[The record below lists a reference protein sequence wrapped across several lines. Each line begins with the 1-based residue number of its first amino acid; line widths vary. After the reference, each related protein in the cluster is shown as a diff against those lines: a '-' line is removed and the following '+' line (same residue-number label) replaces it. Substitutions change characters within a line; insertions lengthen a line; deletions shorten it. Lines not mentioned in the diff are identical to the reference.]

1 MKIGCHVSFGKEQ
14 LLGSVKEA
22 VSYGANA
29 FMFYTGA
36 PQNTMRSAIA
46 DFKTIEAY
54 NMLKENGIRLIDVVC
69 HAPYIVNLANN
80 KDLEKYRFSIDFL
93 IQEIER
99 CSLLGVKYL
108 VLHPGSAVG
117 LDRMDALKN
126 IIYALN
132 IVLERDENIVVLLET
147 MAGKGTELGTDIE
160 EIKTIIDGVNKKELI
175 GVCLDTCHLN
185 DSGVDISKFD
195 DYLDEFDEKIGL
207 DRIKVLHLND
217 SKNGLGSRKDRHELI
232 GYGTIGFNNLLN
244 VVLNERL
251 SDVPKILETPYIG
264 NNDEDKERLYPP
276 YKFEIS
282 MLKSGVFDENLKE
295 KIRDFYEKKDK

>member
-1 MKIGCHVSFGKEQ
+1 MTKIGCHVSFTKDQ

-36 PQNTMRSAIA
+36 PQNTVRSEID

-54 NMLKENGIRLIDVVC
+54 NMMKANGIRLEDVVC

-80 KDLEKYRFSIDFL
+80 KDLEKYRFSINFL
-93 IQEIER
+93 TQEIRR
-99 CSLLGVKYL
+99 CELLGIRYL

-117 LDRMDALKN
+117 LDRIDALKN

-132 IVLERDENIVVLLET
+132 IILESDESVIILLET
-147 MAGKGTELGTDIE
+147 MAGKGTELGIDIDE
-160 EIKTIIDGVNKKELI
+160 LEMIINGINKKEAI

-195 DYLDEFDEKIGL
+195 EYLDEFDKRIGL
-207 DRIKVLHLND
+207 DRVKVVHLND
-217 SKNGLGSRKDRHELI
+217 SKNVLGSKKDRHELI
-232 GYGTIGFNNLLN
+232 GYGTIGFDSLLS
-244 VVLNERL
+244 VVRNSRL
-251 SDVPKILETPYIG
+251 KDIPMMLETPYIG
-264 NNDEDKERLYPP
+264 VSDEDKERLYPP
-276 YKFEIS
+276 YKFEIE
-282 MLKSGVFDENLKE
+282 MLRKGEFDPELKG
-295 KIRDFYEKKDK
+295 KIREYYGK